1 MIMTFLRQRFALQL
15 KEDVATSPTADE
27 QQQNQGDEYDDEY
40 GTRERQQTDDA
51 ESEPILPP
59 EIASLLDECTTRTL
73 LTSLLSTYYLP
84 LETWYLRTII
94 HKSHRLAVLDAS
106 AIPPQHTTPD
116 DVFYILKSVLSRCVG
131 IGEIGA
137 LERMVGGVARE
148 VLERDYVG
156 VLRGKLEDV
165 YAGQA
170 QGGIAR
176 GGQRAVEKAERE
188 SRTTF
193 MVRMRVSATTSPS
206 TASCFA

>member
-1 MIMTFLRQRFALQL
+1 M
-15 KEDVATSPTADE
+15 
-27 QQQNQGDEYDDEY
+27 
-40 GTRERQQTDDA
+40 
-51 ESEPILPP
+51 
-59 EIASLLDECTTRTL
+59 
-73 LTSLLSTYYLP
+73 
-84 LETWYLRTII
+84 
-94 HKSHRLAVLDAS
+94 
-106 AIPPQHTTPD
+106 
-116 DVFYILKSVLSRCVG
+116 FYILKSVLSRCVG

-170 QGGIAR
+170 QGGMAR

-193 MVRMRVSATTSPS
+193 MVRMRVFTKASPAVS
-206 TASCFA
+206 SFA